1 MIEHDD
7 TQDHWKDLA
16 EQLGLPPEGESAP
29 AAKTT
34 PALPANAEER
44 TKVTDV
50 RERVEPEPKV
60 ERSQHT
66 PASYEAI
73 EKVDADEPDL
83 LEKQEETSI
92 KVEEENEQV
101 SIKSVEVAETS
112 PFADEMEDT
121 VEPEKEEI
129 AESEAEEPSRG
140 PRRRGGRGGKGRQE
154 GKGGRTREPGTKTK
168 AKAEPSEKK
177 EAATAADEEG
187 GDDIED
193 LSDLTVPSWQEL
205 IGSLYRPER

>member
-29 AAKTT
+29 AAKTEVSQVAKVEK
-34 PALPANAEER
+34 PAKVVKEQER
-44 TKVTDV
+44 F
-50 RERVEPEPKV
+50 EPEPV
-60 ERSQHT
+60 EEQAHQPLARET
-66 PASYEAI
+66 AKI
-73 EKVDADEPDL
+73 VADEPDRFEKHEESSDKL
-83 LEKQEETSI
+83 DDEPIEVEDHSLVADEGEDQALEAPEQEENI
-92 KVEEENEQV
+92 D
-101 SIKSVEVAETS
+101 
-112 PFADEMEDT
+112 P
-121 VEPEKEEI
+121 
-129 AESEAEEPSRG
+129 EAEEPSRG
-140 PRRRGGRGGKGRQE
+140 RRRRGGRGGKGRQE
-154 GKGGRTREPGTKTK
+154 GKGGRTRDPGTKTK

>member
-7 TQDHWKDLA
+7 PQDHWKELA

-44 TKVTDV
+44 TKVPDV
-50 RERVEPEPKV
+50 QKRIEPEPKA

-66 PASYEAI
+66 LPSYEAI
-73 EKVDADEPDL
+73 EKVDSDEPDP
-83 LEKQEETSI
+83 LEKEETSI

-101 SIKSVEVAETS
+101 SIMSVEVADTS
-112 PFADEMEDT
+112 RFADEMEDT

-187 GDDIED
+187 GDDMED